1 MIFGIHFVKRFTVPF
16 FFLFVY
22 LSLVEEDGTVRVE
35 LMRNWF
41 DNPHLLRQPG
51 VLDAVLRGLIDQW
64 PQDMDEWV
72 SEDVTNHLFQR
83 LAVHT

>member
-1 MIFGIHFVKRFTVPF
+1 MHHLITLTIS
-16 FFLFVY
+16 
-22 LSLVEEDGTVRVE
+22 SLVEEDGTVRVE

-51 VLDAVLRGLIDQW
+51 VLDAILRGLIDQW

-72 SEDVTNHLFQR
+72 TEDVTNHLFQR
-83 LAVHT
+83 YQTLSVKHYSVFTL

>member
-1 MIFGIHFVKRFTVPF
+1 M
-16 FFLFVY
+16 
-22 LSLVEEDGTVRVE
+22 VEEDGTVRVE

-51 VLDAVLRGLIDQW
+51 ALDAVLRGLIDEW
-64 PQDMDEWV
+64 PQNVDEWV

-83 LAVHT
+83 